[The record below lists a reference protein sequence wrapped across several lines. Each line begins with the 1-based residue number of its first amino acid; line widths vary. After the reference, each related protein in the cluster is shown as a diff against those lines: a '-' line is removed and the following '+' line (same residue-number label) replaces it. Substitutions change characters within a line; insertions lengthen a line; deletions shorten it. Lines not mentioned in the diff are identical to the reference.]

1 MPKRKSFF
9 RLRRRKLNSKGTI
22 MSQAKVDKR
31 KQEKLHRKEIMR
43 KQKIKHY
50 TALCLTAIIGVGIV
64 GYIGYS
70 AYDAVKGTNTS
81 STSAE
86 SVEVNMSAISDYT
99 NSLSN
104 D

>member
-1 MPKRKSFF
+1 
-9 RLRRRKLNSKGTI
+9 

-50 TALCLTAIIGVGIV
+50 AALCLTAVIGIGIV

-70 AYDAVKGTNTS
+70 AYDAAKGTNTS
-81 STSAE
+81 TTSTE
-86 SVEVNMSAISDYT
+86 TVEVNMDAISDFT
-99 NSLSN
+99 SSLSS

>member
-1 MPKRKSFF
+1 
-9 RLRRRKLNSKGTI
+9 

-43 KQKIKHY
+43 KQKIRHVS
-50 TALCLTAIIGVGIV
+50 ALALTAVICVGIV

-70 AYDAVKGTNTS
+70 AYDTVKGTNSSS
-81 STSAE
+81 STTSE

-99 NSLSN
+99 SSLSA

>member
-1 MPKRKSFF
+1 
-9 RLRRRKLNSKGTI
+9 

-50 TALCLTAIIGVGIV
+50 TALCLTAIIGIGIV

-70 AYDAVKGTNTS
+70 AYDAAKGSNS
-81 STSAE
+81 STASSE
-86 SVEVNMSAISDYT
+86 SVEVNMSALSDYT
-99 NSLSN
+99 SSLSN